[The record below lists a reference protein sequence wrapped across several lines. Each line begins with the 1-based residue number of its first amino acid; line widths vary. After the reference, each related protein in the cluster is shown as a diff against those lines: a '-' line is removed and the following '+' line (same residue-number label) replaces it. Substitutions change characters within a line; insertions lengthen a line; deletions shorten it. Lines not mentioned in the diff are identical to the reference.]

1 MPDSPQRP
9 AQIEG
14 GPVPGERGA
23 ASLVPFGL
31 DQPKPRHYRQALR
44 AAWDLRDEPFF
55 AWDSLA
61 HGVCDACALGS
72 QGLRDSGLPGW
83 HVCPP
88 RLDRLRGL
96 CAPPL
101 APADLLDIRRLRGLS
116 ADALRG
122 LGRLPYPFLYEAGA
136 RGFTRVPW
144 ELAVDRVSE
153 SLAGFDPDSCA
164 WALGA
169 QHLCDEASYVIAK
182 SARALGCP
190 HVDLDSG
197 PAWRAARAGLEGAL
211 GQSAATV
218 GFRELLGAEL
228 ILLWGGGLSESQP
241 GFLRYLERAKRA
253 GARVVL
259 ISSAPER
266 GLELSWDPSSPTSAL
281 LGSRVIDDLMPVKP
295 GGVAAL
301 ARLLS
306 RRLLDAGAVDA
317 AFLEAHTEGFEGAR
331 AALLGA
337 DPRALEA
344 ESGAHPGRLDWL
356 ATLLAR
362 ARRVVSVLSTAEG
375 AAPLGEAGVAGVI
388 DLHLLRGALG
398 TPGAGLL
405 PLPGQPAAELL
416 GGRPDRLPGQPDC
429 SAASAGAL
437 EALWGFAPPAGPG
450 RSLPESLA
458 LAEAGGLRVLVSA
471 QARLPASEALERVD
485 LRVHLHT
492 HLTPEALVEP
502 RRATLLLPLRT
513 AHEQRG
519 GGLLSS
525 AERRVRLSPELMGP
539 PLVGEARPAWRA
551 IAAIARETA
560 PERRRALRWEQPAD
574 VRAEMARVLPHLR
587 GLDALCQEGDQLQW
601 GGAALPLG
609 GAHPGA
615 LPARI
620 RFSTTSA

>member
-72 QGLRDSGLPGW
+72 QGLRDAGLPGW

-197 PAWRAARAGLEGAL
+197 PAWRAARVPYQQTEAFRFGNPTVDDWEGKVNAWPLDEGLIDYVDGGLYGEASDLNAFYTANIIADPVLRVG
-211 GQSAATV
+211 GQSVDATV
-218 GFRELLGAEL
+218 IDGVY
-228 ILLWGGGLSESQP
+228 P
-241 GFLRYLERAKRA
+241 GCRR
-253 GARVVL
+253 
-259 ISSAPER
+259 R
-266 GLELSWDPSSPTSAL
+266 GYAL
-281 LGSRVIDDLMPVKP
+281 T
-295 GGVAAL
+295 AL
-301 ARLLS
+301 ARALVTRTA
-306 RRLLDAGAVDA
+306 RRSC
-317 AFLEAHTEGFEGAR
+317 R
-331 AALLGA
+331 A
-337 DPRALEA
+337 PRACSPRTPSA
-344 ESGAHPGRLDWL
+344 SC
-356 ATLLAR
+356 R
-362 ARRVVSVLSTAEG
+362 ARRS
-375 AAPLGEAGVAGVI
+375 
-388 DLHLLRGALG
+388 
-398 TPGAGLL
+398 
-405 PLPGQPAAELL
+405 
-416 GGRPDRLPGQPDC
+416 
-429 SAASAGAL
+429 
-437 EALWGFAPPAGPG
+437 
-450 RSLPESLA
+450 
-458 LAEAGGLRVLVSA
+458 
-471 QARLPASEALERVD
+471 
-485 LRVHLHT
+485 
-492 HLTPEALVEP
+492 
-502 RRATLLLPLRT
+502 LRT
-513 AHEQRG
+513 ASR
-519 GGLLSS
+519 SC
-525 AERRVRLSPELMGP
+525 RR
-539 PLVGEARPAWRA
+539 
-551 IAAIARETA
+551 
-560 PERRRALRWEQPAD
+560 
-574 VRAEMARVLPHLR
+574 
-587 GLDALCQEGDQLQW
+587 
-601 GGAALPLG
+601 
-609 GAHPGA
+609 
-615 LPARI
+615 
-620 RFSTTSA
+620 